1 MSEADNQDQNL
12 QLRRL
17 LATQE
22 TDEIVHKLKNGYFT
36 DDAQEIALQVL
47 NERGFNEEISKEKDA
62 GLRYKTYTG
71 ETPEEIVRRK
81 HYEKMVFLSYSFPVI
96 VLAIVLL
103 VNGALL
109 QLTENRIL
117 ISLTSFAQVIII
129 GYTFKKFVV
138 YATKY
143 DREDLDIVPSILL
156 MTPVFMMLAFQVL
169 GALF

>member
-1 MSEADNQDQNL
+1 MSEADQDPNL

-36 DDAQEIALQVL
+36 EDAQEIALQVL
-47 NERGFNEEISKEKDA
+47 NERGFNEKISKEKDA
-62 GLRYKTYTG
+62 GLRNQTYTG
-71 ETPEEIVRRK
+71 ETPEEIARNK
-81 HYEKMVFLSYSFPVI
+81 HYRRVSFLSLSFPVI

-109 QLTENRIL
+109 QLTENKIL

-129 GYTFKKFVV
+129 GYTFKKFIV

-143 DREDLDIVPSILL
+143 DREDLNIVPSVFLI
-156 MTPVFMMLAFQVL
+156 TPVFMMLAFQVL